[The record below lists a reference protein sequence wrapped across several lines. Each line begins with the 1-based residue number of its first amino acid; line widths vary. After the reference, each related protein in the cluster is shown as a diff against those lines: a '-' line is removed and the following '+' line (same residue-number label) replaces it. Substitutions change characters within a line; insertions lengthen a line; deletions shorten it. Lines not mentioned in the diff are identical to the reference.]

1 MLDWARGGSSSIVII
16 VDQRRRVRMKRI
28 RVPVIAAVVITFLT
42 LSAVHAQSPAGMKM
56 YAFSSGPLTIAKS
69 ALQAGATSNPVQ
81 VPVGFF
87 VVMHPKGNFLFDT
100 GNNDKIINDPSYW
113 GPMAKALQVVH
124 TPDVAIDTQLKKI
137 NLTPDDIKYVAVGH
151 MHLDHGGNV
160 CKFPNATFLVQ
171 KDEMKNAAWPEPG
184 TAGPYIPGDVACL
197 RNGIG
202 EALPNKFKMDQ
213 LEGDLDVF
221 GDQSVVLKRWP
232 GHTPGSQMAI
242 VRLPK
247 TGTVVLTSD
256 NVYFSE
262 NVTKNLLP
270 DVSLAYN
277 PTGILKAYEFIRLL
291 QGRENASFM
300 TAHDSDGP
308 AGKAAKTHDPQKFE

>member
-1 MLDWARGGSSSIVII
+1 
-16 VDQRRRVRMKRI
+16 MKRTI
-28 RVPVIAAVVITFLT
+28 LGLISGVAVALLFVGLVPLSQAAG
-42 LSAVHAQSPAGMKM
+42 PAGMKL
-56 YAFSSGPLTIAKS
+56 YAFSSGGLTIAKS
-69 ALQAGATSNPVQ
+69 ALQSGAPSTQVT

-87 VVMHPKGNFLFDT
+87 VVTHPMGNFLFDT

-113 GPMAKALQVVH
+113 GPFIKGL
-124 TPDVAIDTQLKKI
+124 TPERGPDVAIDTQLRKI
-137 NLTPDDIKYVAVGH
+137 NLTPDDIKYLAVGH

-160 CKFPNATFLVQ
+160 CKFPKAIFLVQ
-171 KDEMKNAAWPEPG
+171 RAEMKNAAWPEPG

-197 RNGIG
+197 RNDLG
-202 EALPNKFKMDQ
+202 EALPNKFKMEQ

-221 GDQSVVLKRWP
+221 GDGSVILKSWP

-247 TGTVVLTSD
+247 TGTVILTSD

-277 PTGILKAYEFIRLL
+277 PTGILKAYEYIRML

-300 TAHDSDGP
+300 TAHDLDGP
-308 AGKAAKTHDPQKFE
+308 AAKARTSHMPQVFE

>member
-1 MLDWARGGSSSIVII
+1 
-16 VDQRRRVRMKRI
+16 MKRS
-28 RVPVIAAVVITFLT
+28 AAFVAVALLLGMVV
-42 LSAVHAQSPAGMKM
+42 SASAQSPAGMKM

-69 ALQAGATSNPVQ
+69 ALQSGASSAPIQ

-113 GPMAKALQVVH
+113 GPFVQALQVVR
-124 TPDVAIDTQLKKI
+124 TPDVAIDTQLKKVG
-137 NLTPDDIKYVAVGH
+137 LTPNDIKYVAVGH

-197 RNGIG
+197 RNSLG
-202 EALPNKFKMDQ
+202 EALPNKFKMQ
-213 LEGDLDVF
+213 MLEGDLDVF
-221 GDQSVVLKRWP
+221 GDRTVEIKRWP

-262 NVTKNLLP
+262 NVTKKLLP
-270 DVSLAYN
+270 DISLAYL
-277 PTGILKAYEFIRLL
+277 PSGILSAYEFIRAL
-291 QGRENASFM
+291 QGRENAGFM
-300 TAHDSDGP
+300 TGHDLDGP
-308 AGKAAKTHDPQKFE
+308 AAKAAKSHDPQKFE

>member
-1 MLDWARGGSSSIVII
+1 MNRTALGPISGVALALLLATSTLC
-16 VDQRRRVRMKRI
+16 Q
-28 RVPVIAAVVITFLT
+28 AAG
-42 LSAVHAQSPAGMKM
+42 PAGMKL
-56 YAFSSGPLTIAKS
+56 YAFSSGGLTIAKS
-69 ALQAGATSNPVQ
+69 ALQSGAPSTPVT

-100 GNNDKIINDPSYW
+100 GNNDRIINDPSYW
-113 GPMAKALQVVH
+113 GPFIQGL
-124 TPDVAIDTQLKKI
+124 TPERGPDVAIDTQLQKI
-137 NLTPDDIKYVAVGH
+137 GLTPDSIKYVAVGH

-197 RNGIG
+197 RNGLG
-202 EALPNKFKMDQ
+202 ESLPNKYKMEQ
-213 LEGDLDVF
+213 LEGDWDVF
-221 GDQSVVLKRWP
+221 GDGSVVLKRWP

-247 TGTVVLTSD
+247 TGTVILTSD
-256 NVYFSE
+256 NVYFSD

-270 DVSLAYN
+270 DVSLAYY
-277 PTGILKAYEFIRLL
+277 PSGILSAYAFIRAM
-291 QGRENASFM
+291 QASEGASFM
-300 TAHDSDGP
+300 TAHDLDGP
-308 AGKAAKTHDPQKFE
+308 ANKARTTHTPLLFE

>member
-1 MLDWARGGSSSIVII
+1 
-16 VDQRRRVRMKRI
+16 MKRTTLGVI
-28 RVPVIAAVVITFLT
+28 SGVAVALLLVGFVPLSQAAG
-42 LSAVHAQSPAGMKM
+42 PAGMKL
-56 YAFSSGPLTIAKS
+56 YAFSSGGLTIAKS
-69 ALQAGATSNPVQ
+69 ALQSGAPSTQVT

-87 VVMHPKGNFLFDT
+87 VVKHPKGAFLFDT
-100 GNNDKIINDPSYW
+100 GNNDKIISDPSYW
-113 GPMAKALQVVH
+113 GPFVQAL
-124 TPDVAIDTQLKKI
+124 TPERGPDVAIDTQLKKI
-137 NLTPDDIKYVAVGH
+137 GLSPDDIMYVAVGH

-160 CKFPNATFLVQ
+160 CKFPKATFLVQ

-197 RNGIG
+197 RNDLGQS
-202 EALPNKFKMDQ
+202 LPNKFKMEQ

-221 GDQSVVLKRWP
+221 GDGSVVIKRWP

-277 PTGILKAYEFIRLL
+277 PTGILNAYAYIRML
-291 QGRENASFM
+291 QASENASFM
-300 TAHDSDGP
+300 TAHDLDGP
-308 AGKAAKTHDPQKFE
+308 AAKARTSHAPQVFE

>member
-1 MLDWARGGSSSIVII
+1 MH
-16 VDQRRRVRMKRI
+16 RRTTGLISGVVVALLVVGLVSMSQ
-28 RVPVIAAVVITFLT
+28 AAG
-42 LSAVHAQSPAGMKM
+42 PAGMKL
-56 YAFSSGPLTIAKS
+56 YAFSSGGLTIAKS
-69 ALQAGATSNPVQ
+69 ALQSGAPSTQVT

-87 VVMHPKGNFLFDT
+87 VVTHPKGNFLFDT

-113 GPMAKALQVVH
+113 GPFIKSL
-124 TPDVAIDTQLKKI
+124 TPERGPDVAIDTQLKKI

-160 CKFPNATFLVQ
+160 CKFSKATFLVQ

-197 RNGIG
+197 RNDLG
-202 EALPNKFKMDQ
+202 EALPNKFKMEQ
-213 LEGDLDVF
+213 LTEDLDVF
-221 GDQSVVLKRWP
+221 GDSSVVLKRWP
-232 GHTPGSQMAI
+232 GHTPGSQMAV

-247 TGTVVLTSD
+247 TGTVILTSD

-277 PTGILKAYEFIRLL
+277 PTGILGAYEFIRML

-300 TAHDSDGP
+300 TAHDLDGP
-308 AGKAAKTHDPQKFE
+308 ANKARTSHAPQVFE

>member
-1 MLDWARGGSSSIVII
+1 
-16 VDQRRRVRMKRI
+16 MKRSV
-28 RVPVIAAVVITFLT
+28 VPFVVVALVLGGTVP
-42 LSAVHAQSPAGMKM
+42 SAFAQQKPPAGMKM
-56 YAFSSGPLTIAKS
+56 YSFSSGPLTIAKS
-69 ALQAGATSNPVQ
+69 ALQSGAPSTQVQ
-81 VPVGFF
+81 IPVGFF

-100 GNNDKIINDPSYW
+100 GNNDKLINDPSYW
-113 GPMAKALQVVH
+113 GPMAQALQVVR
-124 TPDVAIDTQLKKI
+124 TPDIAIDTQLKKI
-137 NLTPDDIKYVAVGH
+137 GLTPNDIKYVAVGH

-160 CKFPNATFLVQ
+160 CKFPNAVFLVQ

-197 RNGIG
+197 RNDIG

-213 LEGDLDVF
+213 LEGDMDVF
-221 GDQSVVLKRWP
+221 GDQSVVIKRWP

-270 DVSLAYN
+270 DISLAYY
-277 PTGILKAYEFIRLL
+277 PTGILNAYEFIRVL

-300 TAHDSDGP
+300 TAHDLDGP
-308 AGKAAKTHDPQKFE
+308 ASKAAKSHDPQKFE

>member
-1 MLDWARGGSSSIVII
+1 MALLLALFTSVA
-16 VDQRRRVRMKRI
+16 Q
-28 RVPVIAAVVITFLT
+28 
-42 LSAVHAQSPAGMKM
+42 AQSPAGMRL
-56 YAFSSGPLTIAKS
+56 YAFSSGALTVPKS
-69 ALQAGATSNPVQ
+69 FLQGGAPATPIQ

-87 VVMHPKGNFLFDT
+87 VVRHPKGNVLFDT
-100 GNNDKIINDPSYW
+100 GNNDRIITDPSYW
-113 GPMAKALQVVH
+113 GAFIQGLNPVR
-124 TPDVAIDTQLKKI
+124 TPDVAIDAQLQKI
-137 NLTPDDIKYVAVGH
+137 GLKPDDIKYVAVGH

-160 CKFPNATFLVQ
+160 CKFPKAIFLVQ

-184 TAGPYIPGDVACL
+184 TAGPYIPGDVSCL
-197 RNGIG
+197 RNDLG
-202 EALPNKFKMDQ
+202 EALPNKFKMEQ
-213 LEGDLDVF
+213 LTGDLDVF
-221 GDQSVVLKRWP
+221 GDGSVVIKSWP

-270 DVSLAYN
+270 DVSLAYH
-277 PTGILKAYEFIRLL
+277 PTGILNAYEYIRVL

-300 TAHDSDGP
+300 TAHDPDGP
-308 AGKAAKTHDPQKFE
+308 AGKARSTHAPQLFE

>member
-1 MLDWARGGSSSIVII
+1 
-16 VDQRRRVRMKRI
+16 MKRS
-28 RVPVIAAVVITFLT
+28 VVSLVAVAVILGVVVTAF
-42 LSAVHAQSPAGMKM
+42 AQSPAGMKM

-69 ALQAGATSNPVQ
+69 ALQAGAPSTQVQ

-100 GNNDKIINDPSYW
+100 GNNDKIISDPSYW
-113 GPMAKALQVVH
+113 GPFIKGL
-124 TPDVAIDTQLKKI
+124 TPERGPDVAIDTQLKKI
-137 NLTPDDIKYVAVGH
+137 GLSPDDIKYVAVGH

-160 CKFPNATFLVQ
+160 CKFPKATLLVQ

-197 RNGIG
+197 RNDLG
-202 EALPNKFKMDQ
+202 EALPNKFKMEQ
-213 LEGDLDVF
+213 LTGDLDVF
-221 GDQSVVLKRWP
+221 GDGSVVVKSWP

-270 DVSLAYN
+270 DISLAYS
-277 PTGILKAYEFIRLL
+277 PTGILNAYEYIRMM

-300 TAHDSDGP
+300 TAHDPDGP
-308 AGKAAKTHDPQKFE
+308 AGKARSTHAPQVFE

>member
-1 MLDWARGGSSSIVII
+1 MNRSMASLFVSAGVLACT
-16 VDQRRRVRMKRI
+16 V
-28 RVPVIAAVVITFLT
+28 
-42 LSAVHAQSPAGMKM
+42 LSASAQAPPAGMKM
-56 YAFSSGPLTIAKS
+56 YVFSSGSLTIAKS
-69 ALQAGATSNPVQ
+69 ALQSGATSNQIQ

-100 GNNDKIINDPSYW
+100 GNNDKLITDPSYW
-113 GPMAKALQVVH
+113 GPMAQALQVVR

-137 NLTPDDIKYVAVGH
+137 GLTPNDIKYVAVGH

-171 KDEMKNAAWPEPG
+171 KDEMKNAAWPEAG
-184 TAGPYIPGDVACL
+184 TAGPYIPGDVSCL
-197 RNGIG
+197 RNDIG
-202 EALPNKFKMDQ
+202 QALPNKFKMEQ

-221 GDQSVVLKRWP
+221 GDQSVMIKRWP
-232 GHTPGSQMAI
+232 GHTPGSQMAV

-270 DVSLAYN
+270 DISLAYY
-277 PTGILKAYEFIRLL
+277 PTGILNAYEFIRVL
-291 QGRENASFM
+291 QGRENAGFM
-300 TAHDSDGP
+300 TAHDLDGP
-308 AGKAAKTHDPQKFE
+308 ASKAAKSHDPQKFE

>member
-1 MLDWARGGSSSIVII
+1 
-16 VDQRRRVRMKRI
+16 
-28 RVPVIAAVVITFLT
+28 
-42 LSAVHAQSPAGMKM
+42 
-56 YAFSSGPLTIAKS
+56 
-69 ALQAGATSNPVQ
+69 
-81 VPVGFF
+81 

-113 GPMAKALQVVH
+113 GPFAQALQVVR

-137 NLTPDDIKYVAVGH
+137 GLTPNDIKYVAVGH

-197 RNGIG
+197 RNDLGQ
-202 EALPNKFKMDQ
+202 ALPNKFKMEQ

-221 GDQSVVLKRWP
+221 GDRSIVIKRWP
-232 GHTPGSQMAI
+232 GHTPGSQMAV

-270 DVSLAYN
+270 DISLAYF
-277 PTGILKAYEFIRLL
+277 PTGILNAYEYIRTL

-300 TAHDSDGP
+300 TAHDLDGP
-308 AGKAAKTHDPQKFE
+308 ASKAAKSHDPQKFE

>member
-1 MLDWARGGSSSIVII
+1 MRRTIVGLISGVMALLLGGSV
-16 VDQRRRVRMKRI
+16 
-28 RVPVIAAVVITFLT
+28 AL
-42 LSAVHAQSPAGMKM
+42 AQGAGPAGMKL
-56 YAFSSGPLTIAKS
+56 YAFSSGGLTIAKS
-69 ALQAGATSNPVQ
+69 ALQAGAPSTQVT

-87 VVMHPKGNFLFDT
+87 VVKHPKGNFLFDT
-100 GNNDKIINDPSYW
+100 GNNDKIISDPTYW
-113 GPMAKALQVVH
+113 GPFVQGLTPER
-124 TPDVAIDTQLKKI
+124 TPDIAIDAQLKKI
-137 NLTPDDIKYVAVGH
+137 GLSPDDIKYVAVGH

-160 CKFPNATFLVQ
+160 CKFPKATFLVQ

-197 RNGIG
+197 RNDLGQ
-202 EALPNKFKMDQ
+202 ALPNKFKMEQ
-213 LEGDLDVF
+213 LEGDSDVF
-221 GDQSVVLKRWP
+221 GDGSVMIKRWP

-247 TGTVVLTSD
+247 TGTVILTSD
-256 NVYFSE
+256 NVYFAE

-277 PTGILKAYEFIRLL
+277 PTGILGAYEYIRML

-300 TAHDSDGP
+300 TAHDLDGP
-308 AGKAAKTHDPQKFE
+308 AAKARTTKAPQVFE

>member
-1 MLDWARGGSSSIVII
+1 MNRTTVGVICGVAVAFLLVGS
-16 VDQRRRVRMKRI
+16 
-28 RVPVIAAVVITFLT
+28 L
-42 LSAVHAQSPAGMKM
+42 SPAQAQAPTGMKL
-56 YAFSSGPLTIAKS
+56 YAFSSGGLTIAKS
-69 ALQAGATSNPVQ
+69 ALQSGASSEQVT

-87 VVMHPKGNFLFDT
+87 VVTHPKGNFLFDT

-113 GPMAKALQVVH
+113 GPFIKAL
-124 TPDVAIDTQLKKI
+124 TPERGPDVAIDTQLRKI
-137 NLTPDDIKYVAVGH
+137 GLTPNDIKYVAVGH

-171 KDEMKNAAWPEPG
+171 KDEMKNAAWPESG
-184 TAGPYIPGDVACL
+184 TAGPYIPGDVSCL
-197 RNGIG
+197 RSDLGVP
-202 EALPNKFKMDQ
+202 LPNKFKMDQ
-213 LEGDLDVF
+213 LTGDLDVF
-221 GDQSVVLKRWP
+221 GDGSVVLKRWP

-270 DVSLAYN
+270 DVSLAFN
-277 PTGILKAYEFIRLL
+277 PPGILGAYEFIRML
-291 QGRENASFM
+291 QARDNASFM
-300 TAHDSDGP
+300 TAHDLDGP
-308 AGKAAKTHDPQKFE
+308 AAKARNSHAPQVFE

>member
-1 MLDWARGGSSSIVII
+1 
-16 VDQRRRVRMKRI
+16 MKRTI
-28 RVPVIAAVVITFLT
+28 LGLISGVTVALLFFSFVPLSQAAG
-42 LSAVHAQSPAGMKM
+42 PAGMKL
-56 YAFSSGPLTIAKS
+56 YAFSSGGLTLAKS
-69 ALQAGATSNPVQ
+69 ALQSGAPSTQVT
-81 VPVGFF
+81 VPVGFY

-100 GNNDKIINDPSYW
+100 GNNDKIISDPSYW
-113 GPMAKALQVVH
+113 GPFVKGL
-124 TPDVAIDTQLKKI
+124 TPERGPDVAIDTQLKKI

-160 CKFPNATFLVQ
+160 CKFPKATFLVQ
-171 KDEMKNAAWPEPG
+171 RAEMKNAAWPEPG

-197 RNGIG
+197 RNDLG
-202 EALPNKFKMDQ
+202 EALPNKYKMEQ

-221 GDQSVVLKRWP
+221 GDGSVILKSWP

-277 PTGILKAYEFIRLL
+277 PTGILNAYAYIRLL
-291 QGRENASFM
+291 QGTENASFM
-300 TAHDSDGP
+300 TAHDLDGP
-308 AGKAAKTHDPQKFE
+308 AAKARTSHAPQLFE

>member
-1 MLDWARGGSSSIVII
+1 
-16 VDQRRRVRMKRI
+16 MKRTTVSLI
-28 RVPVIAAVVITFLT
+28 SGVALALLLAGSIT
-42 LSAVHAQSPAGMKM
+42 LSQAQGPAGMKM
-56 YAFSSGPLTIAKS
+56 YAFSSGGLTIAKS
-69 ALQAGATSNPVQ
+69 ALQSGAPSTQVT

-100 GNNDKIINDPSYW
+100 GNNDKIITDPSYW
-113 GPMAKALQVVH
+113 GPFVQGLTPER
-124 TPDVAIDTQLKKI
+124 TPDIAIDTQLKKI
-137 NLTPDDIKYVAVGH
+137 GLSPDDIKYVAVGH

-160 CKFPNATFLVQ
+160 CKFPKAVFLVQ

-197 RNGIG
+197 RNDLGQ
-202 EALPNKFKMDQ
+202 ALPNKYKMDQ
-213 LEGDLDVF
+213 LEGDMDVF
-221 GDQSVVLKRWP
+221 GDGSIVLKRWP
-232 GHTPGSQMAI
+232 GHTPGSQMAV

-256 NVYFSE
+256 NVYFSD

-277 PTGILKAYEFIRLL
+277 PTGILNAYEYIRVL
-291 QGRENASFM
+291 QGREGASFM
-300 TAHDSDGP
+300 TAHDLDGP
-308 AGKAAKTHDPQKFE
+308 ASKARSTHAPQLFE

>member
-1 MLDWARGGSSSIVII
+1 
-16 VDQRRRVRMKRI
+16 
-28 RVPVIAAVVITFLT
+28 
-42 LSAVHAQSPAGMKM
+42 M

-69 ALQAGATSNPVQ
+69 ALQSGAPSTQVQ

-100 GNNDKIINDPSYW
+100 GNNDKVINDPSYW
-113 GPMAKALQVVH
+113 GPFAQALQVVR

-137 NLTPDDIKYVAVGH
+137 GLTPNDIKYVAVGH

-197 RNGIG
+197 RNDIG
-202 EALPNKFKMDQ
+202 QALPNKFKMDQ
-213 LEGDLDVF
+213 LEGDMDVF
-221 GDQSVVLKRWP
+221 GDQSVVIKRWP
-232 GHTPGSQMAI
+232 GHTPGSQMAV

-270 DVSLAYN
+270 DISLAYY
-277 PTGILKAYEFIRLL
+277 PTGILNAYEYIRVL

-300 TAHDSDGP
+300 TAHDLDGP
-308 AGKAAKTHDPQKFE
+308 AAKAAKSHDPQKFE

>member
-1 MLDWARGGSSSIVII
+1 
-16 VDQRRRVRMKRI
+16 MKRMTFGL
-28 RVPVIAAVVITFLT
+28 IAGGAVALLLMVSITP
-42 LSAVHAQSPAGMKM
+42 SQAQSPAGMKM
-56 YAFSSGPLTIAKS
+56 YAFSSGGLTIAKS
-69 ALQAGATSNPVQ
+69 ALQSGAPSTQVT

-87 VVMHPKGNFLFDT
+87 VIVHPKGNFLFDT
-100 GNNDKIINDPSYW
+100 GNNDKIITDPSYW
-113 GPMAKALQVVH
+113 GPFIQGL
-124 TPDVAIDTQLKKI
+124 TPERGPDVAIDAQLKKI

-160 CKFPNATFLVQ
+160 CKFPKATFLVQ
-171 KDEMKNAAWPEPG
+171 KDEMRNAAWPEPG

-197 RNGIG
+197 RNNLG

-213 LEGDLDVF
+213 LDGDLDVF
-221 GDQSVVLKRWP
+221 GDRSVMIKRWP
-232 GHTPGSQMAI
+232 GHTPGSQMAV

-256 NVYFSE
+256 NVYFAE

-277 PTGILKAYEFIRLL
+277 PTGILNAYEYIRVL
-291 QGRENASFM
+291 QARDNASFM
-300 TAHDSDGP
+300 TAHDLDGP
-308 AGKAAKTHDPQKFE
+308 AAKARTTHMPQMFE